1 MRKKKISNLLFALV
15 IGFAAI
21 VPSVTNAAGG
31 SMIIPGA
38 TIDVGGTTTLTVSVR
53 SGQDN
58 LGVVGGMG
66 SVVSNDSS
74 CVSIQSVQGASVV
87 DGTNFSTFSNNVVSS
102 VATVTIKGKK
112 NCETTI
118 KVTGAEIDYSNLTAD
133 ENMTFISG
141 IIKVGSTQP
150 VQPDN
155 PSKPDNPT
163 KPDDS
168 SEPSKPDNP
177 PQPTKND
184 PTPVTNKSSNAFLRS
199 LSISGY
205 TLHPR
210 FNKNTTNYSITVNN
224 NIKSL
229 GVTAYPEDS
238 KSKVS
243 ISGNRNW
250 KVGVNNIT
258 ITVTAENGNKKV
270 YTVAV
275 TRKDEDNKTPE
286 ETKKKSSDNNL
297 SKLVVT
303 NGELKPEFDKDKTE
317 YNVTISNDVNKLD
330 LSYVT
335 SDSNAK
341 VEVSGNGD
349 FEVGKA
355 KPVTVKVTAE
365 DGSIKIYTINVT
377 KSDKK
382 ADAKLKNLEVEG
394 HKLTPKFKPNKYD
407 YDIDIDSKTKKL
419 KIKYKTDNPKS
430 KVEIE
435 GNKNLKEG
443 NNTILVK
450 VTDPAGFVQYYKINA
465 YKKSTT
471 FDLFGLKI
479 PKWLGYLLLGL
490 LFLLLLFL
498 IILLIK
504 RKNREDDD
512 DDDKDDDVKEEKTQ
526 TIPNIE
532 IKPEFNFNSR
542 NGTDDDY
549 VAPGGT
555 LNQSGRDLSDDDE
568 NDSHDYSDDDNNDYK
583 ADDDKVDDWTDYDNQ
598 DKLNMTRD
606 IYDKYDY
613 DFHDR
618 KSYDDVSH
626 EDAPNTR
633 EERRKFSEEKF
644 DPFDDVVT
652 KDEVMYAV
660 EHDDDE
666 MLDML
671 KDQQKLNKKKED
683 LKRKYSN
690 NKRKRR

>member
-1 MRKKKISNLLFALV
+1 MKKLLKKILFAFV
-15 IGFAAI
+15 IGI
-21 VPSVTNAAGG
+21 V
-31 SMIIPGA
+31 IIPITSYA
-38 TIDVGGTTTLTVSVR
+38 ADVDNGSLSIGGVTLNPGQEQTLDVNVNGNIVSAQVTVNAKLDGCV
-53 SGQDN
+53 
-58 LGVVGGMG
+58 
-66 SVVSNDSS
+66 SVVSTKSLYGSGNL
-74 CVSIQSVQGASVV
+74 IV
-87 DGTNFSTFSNNVVSS
+87 DMAGNKLEKLG
-102 VATVTIKGKK
+102 TVTIKAG
-112 NCETTI
+112 NSGCTTKLKMSGI
-118 KVTGAEIDYSNLTAD
+118 E
-133 ENMTFISG
+133 ISG
-141 IIKVGSTQP
+141 ADGTDKFLNDTESGLITVKGNTSDPTP
-150 VQPDN
+150 TPTPTPTPD
-155 PSKPDNPT
+155 PDPKPTPT
-163 KPDDS
+163 
-168 SEPSKPDNP
+168 
-177 PQPTKND
+177 PTPTPD
-184 PTPVTNKSSNAFLRS
+184 PTPVTTKSTNAFLKS
-199 LSISGY
+199 LSVSGY
-205 TLHPR
+205 TLTPK
-210 FNKNTTNYSITVNN
+210 FNKNRTSYSMTVKN
-224 NIKSL
+224 NIHSL
-229 GVTAYPEDS
+229 NVSAIAEDS
-238 KSKVS
+238 KARVS
-243 ISGNRNW
+243 VSGNRNW

-317 YNVTISNDVNKLD
+317 YNVTISNEVDKLD

-450 VTDPAGFVQYYKINA
+450 VTDENGFVQYYKINA
-465 YKKSTT
+465 HKKSNS
-471 FDLFGLKI
+471 FEIFGIKI

-504 RKNREDDD
+504 RKNREDDE

-618 KSYDDVSH
+618 KSYDDDSH

-633 EERRKFSEEKF
+633 EERRKSSEEKF